1 MATSK
6 LYVNHNFF
14 RTDLFVKIEQNI
26 KLQGKIN
33 VQCSSS
39 EAVVLI
45 NKMEFVMGFKL
56 KLIIK
61 WKQIMKQNS
70 I

>member
-1 MATSK
+1 MA
-6 LYVNHNFF
+6 
-14 RTDLFVKIEQNI
+14 LFVKIEQNI
-26 KLQGKIN
+26 KLLQGKN
-33 VQCSSS
+33 QCSSS
-39 EAVVLI
+39 EAIVMI